1 MAWRIVIGAE
11 SAMEAEESVRDA
23 EMSAL
28 VVTVNDFVAENAWAA
43 EESGIPYGG

>member
-1 MAWRIVIGAE
+1 MARGTVIGAE

-28 VVTVNDFVAENAWAA
+28 VVTVNDFVSENAWAA
-43 EESGIPYGG
+43 EESEILYEG